1 MDLVFDWIKRQGGL
15 KEMESRAES
24 KSKAVYDTIV
34 DTKGFY
40 SCPVNP
46 QNRSRINIP
55 FRIEAG
61 SRQIELEEKF
71 LAEALALG
79 MIQLKGH
86 R

>member
-15 KEMESRAES
+15 KAMESRAEL
-24 KSKAVYDTIV
+24 KSKAIYNTIV

-61 SRQIELEEKF
+61 NKQVELEDKF